1 MLDRELFRSCIRL
14 AALRVPA
21 AACGPLVRACPSI
34 FIERPSIKRVRGT
47 GDGDETARLLLLHE
61 ALSRRVFDSS
71 GFCGSTLDYF
81 PPEARPILRQ
91 YRARIVPYNLML
103 SYSDYTMRE
112 VLRRILPSGMDCP
125 TSFEAVGHIAHL
137 NLDSEHEAYKK
148 VIAEVCRVALLR
160 TALARPLEGSRCC
173 WTITRRSAPW

>member
-1 MLDRELFRSCIRL
+1 MRL

-21 AACGPLVRACPSI
+21 AACGPLLHSFPDI
-34 FIERPSIKRVRGT
+34 FIERPSVKRVHR
-47 GDGDETARLLLLHE
+47 DASDSDETARLLLLHE

-103 SYSDYTMRE
+103 SYRDYTMRE
-112 VLRRILPSGMDCP
+112 VLRRILPSHIMIP

-137 NLDSEHEAYKK
+137 NLDNEHEEYKEL
-148 VIAEVCRVALLR
+148 IAEVSHPTVM
-160 TALARPLEGSRCC
+160 RCQ
-173 WTITRRSAPW
+173 T